1 MTFENFAKSAKEE
14 GEGGPENRVQNLLF
28 QTKCILGCP
37 QMSYYKLCGAGET
50 ISENYCQPP
59 CLADKKIFK
68 IKDTLEW
75 LKQ

>member
-1 MTFENFAKSAKEE
+1 
-14 GEGGPENRVQNLLF
+14 
-28 QTKCILGCP
+28 
-37 QMSYYKLCGAGET
+37 MSYYKLCGAGET